1 MNIMRGMEMDV
12 GMGMICKNIIEK
24 FNIIIKNRKNLF
36 IVKLKCTIKLN
47 SFNCRGLRNSNKRLN
62 IFNWLKTS
70 HNGITLLQ
78 ETHSAQMDEDKWT
91 QEWGGKIHF
100 AHGEYNARGVAIL
113 IPTNINSSM
122 SIKEIYK
129 DKNGRIIL
137 LNFLIEENP
146 YIIIN
151 VYSPTKDNVTGQNNF
166 LTELKE
172 LIETSISLTQ
182 WYPPPGKIVCW

>member
-1 MNIMRGMEMDV
+1 MNTRL
-12 GMGMICKNIIEK
+12 N
-24 FNIIIKNRKNLF
+24 
-36 IVKLKCTIKLN
+36 TIKLN

-70 HNGITLLQ
+70 HTGITLLQ

-91 QEWGGKIHF
+91 QEWGGQIPF

-113 IPTNINSSM
+113 IPTNKNSSM

-137 LNFLIEENP
+137 LNCLIKENP
-146 YIIIN
+146 YIIIY

-166 LTELKE
+166 LTELKKFLE
-172 LIETSISLTQ
+172 LNSDQNFFI
-182 WYPPPGKIVCW
+182 G